1 MSRRAVLAI
10 FVLSGAAGLIYE
22 VVWARQL
29 VLVFGNTTQAISAI
43 LTGFF
48 GGMAIG
54 SAVGGRVADRVRR
67 PLRLYG
73 ALELVLVVIVL
84 LTPITFRLLH
94 EVYRGAFSSLEA
106 SPGLLALV
114 RFGLSLLALGPAT
127 VLMGATLP
135 TLTRYLSRDAAHLS
149 EAFGRLYAANT
160 FGAILG
166 TLAAGFVLIE
176 LLGLTGT
183 LVVGAACSAVAGAA
197 AFLVDRRTAE
207 PTTASASELTT
218 WRTAGPTTLRTAEP
232 TTLRTAEPTTA
243 GRPDHALEPADD
255 ADARDRLRIGL
266 LVAFVSGLTSLGYQ
280 TLWTRLLASGSGN
293 STYVF
298 TAILACFLV
307 GIALGAIAF
316 GLLRTRIRGT
326 VGLLAGAQLLIAVL
340 VIIGGVLVIPGAS
353 RGILAL
359 QTHPAQLFGT
369 FLWTT
374 VLVVLPATFVM
385 GLSFPA
391 ASGLVAGSDGQVGRR
406 AGLILAVNT
415 LGAIVGTFVVPFVVI
430 PLIGSPNA
438 LGLLALINVGL
449 ALVLVGWG
457 GIGRQAVRAV
467 VGLGGAGVAVVLVV
481 ALVAGGAFVDPSIAR
496 IQRLHG
502 TLLGAAEDEIA
513 SVQAG
518 VLPGGVRHLWVTGT
532 AMTLLTVDAKLM
544 PILPLMARPDSR
556 TALVVAF
563 GMGSAF
569 RASLIAGLRTDVVEL
584 VPSVPTMFGHYYQ
597 DAAAV
602 LANPNGRLLIADGRN
617 HVELTDRTYDII
629 LTDPPPP
636 IESAGV
642 SVISS
647 REYYAAGRARLNPG
661 GVMMQWI
668 PWGQTL
674 DEFKAHVRT
683 FSAVFPKVLIAF
695 GPGGYGLFML
705 GSDQPIAFDPGNIRA
720 VLGRPGVAADISSA
734 FDSPIKDP
742 RDVAGWGKR
751 ISSLVWISGDAVP
764 RFAGPGPL
772 ITDDR
777 PLPEYFLLRHAFG
790 PRSPMV
796 SPGLL
801 LQLRGGP

>member
-94 EVYRGAFSSLEA
+94 EVYRGAFSSLET

-183 LVVGAACSAVAGAA
+183 LVVGAACSAIAGAA

-207 PTTASASELTT
+207 PTAAS
-218 WRTAGPTTLRTAEP
+218 TAEP
-232 TTLRTAEPTTA
+232 TAA
-243 GRPDHALEPADD
+243 SRPDHALEPADD
-255 ADARDRLRIGL
+255 AGARDRLRIGL

-359 QTHPAQLFGT
+359 QTNPAQLFGT

-391 ASGLVAGSDGQVGRR
+391 ASGLVAGRDGQVGAR

-457 GIGRQAVRAV
+457 GIGRQAVRAI
-467 VGLGGAGVAVVLVV
+467 VGVGGAGVAVVLVV

-518 VLPGGVRHLWVTGT
+518 ILPGGVRHLWVTGT

-569 RASLIAGLRTDVVEL
+569 RAALIAGLQTDVVEL

-617 HVELTDRTYDII
+617 HVELTDRTYDVIV
-629 LTDPPPP
+629 TDPPPP

-683 FSAVFPKVLIAF
+683 FSSVFPNVLFAF

-705 GSDQPIAFDPGNIRA
+705 GSDQPISFDPGNIQA

-742 RDVAGWGKR
+742 RDVAGWVKR

-790 PRSPMV
+790 PRSPRV
-796 SPGLL
+796 SPALL
-801 LQLRGGP
+801 LQLRGSP